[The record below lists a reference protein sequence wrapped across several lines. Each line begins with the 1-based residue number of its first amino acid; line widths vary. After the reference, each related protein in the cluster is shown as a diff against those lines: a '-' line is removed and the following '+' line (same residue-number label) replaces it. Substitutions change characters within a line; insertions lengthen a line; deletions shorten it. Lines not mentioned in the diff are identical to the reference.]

1 MYVIPNEKFRTLQ
14 IPPGRTGNA
23 RGKVGRLSNLCLEF
37 IGKKKKKE
45 NYTMNQSLPQTC
57 FFKV

>member
-23 RGKVGRLSNLCLEF
+23 RGKVGRLSNLCLEL
-37 IGKKKKKE
+37 IGKKKPKK
-45 NYTMNQSLPQTC
+45 QRKIIQ
-57 FFKV
+57 